1 MAIEISTLPSTPY
14 IYQSFGSDTSNI
26 PFISTPNQLLS
37 GSDNIE
43 FYIFDLNNN
52 ILSENYNF
60 SDYSILNEGQLPLT
74 NVISSIYVDLEKQ
87 IENRELLD
95 GEYIT
100 YFNFFTP
107 KIGSFDSNLSIK
119 EISGDRKEL
128 KFISSL
134 GNSEEIAN
142 FTQEINSFDSDNF
155 PYFYLNFGE
164 NKQIIG
170 VNLISNENGNF
181 IKLYQP
187 LPEEFDINSN
197 FWVVTPITD
206 PIAYNV
212 KIESEPFFIDED
224 NILLLR

>member
-14 IYQSFGSDTSNI
+14 IYQNFGSDTNNI
-26 PFISTPNQLLS
+26 PFTQPNNQLLS
-37 GSDNIE
+37 GSNNIE

-87 IENRELLD
+87 IEDRELLD

-107 KIGSFDSNLSIK
+107 KIGSFDSSLSIK

-128 KFISSL
+128 EFISPL
-134 GNSEEIAN
+134 GNNEEITN
-142 FTQEINSFDSDNF
+142 FIGEINSFDNSSF
-155 PYFYLNFGE
+155 PYFYLNFGR
-164 NKQIIG
+164 K
-170 VNLISNENGNF
+170 
-181 IKLYQP
+181 
-187 LPEEFDINSN
+187 
-197 FWVVTPITD
+197 
-206 PIAYNV
+206 
-212 KIESEPFFIDED
+212 
-224 NILLLR
+224 